1 MQRIHIITDEQD
13 ADRFLRDL
21 VEQAQWHETHKP
33 EPAPWKGKALG
44 GMLAEA
50 HKELMRNP
58 EYRIREGMRNLNR
71 QEGK

>member
-21 VEQAQWHETHKP
+21 VEQAEWRETHKP
-33 EPAPWKGKALG
+33 APAPWK
-44 GMLAEA
+44 AEVL
-50 HKELMRNP
+50 ERL
-58 EYRIREGMRNLNR
+58 ITQ